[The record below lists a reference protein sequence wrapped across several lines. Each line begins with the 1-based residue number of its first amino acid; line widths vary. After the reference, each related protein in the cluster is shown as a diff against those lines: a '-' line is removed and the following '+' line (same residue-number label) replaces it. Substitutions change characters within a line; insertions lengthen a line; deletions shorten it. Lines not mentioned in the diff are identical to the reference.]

1 MMDRKTLAI
10 VVVCLAAGY
19 WLASSPSSPVPAPAP
34 QPDRPVLRM
43 IAKLAKTFLWVA
55 LVAEPAPA
63 EPTSDHRAARGPAI
77 GDDGYP
83 LVDHARGW

>member
-1 MMDRKTLAI
+1 MDRKTLAI

-19 WLASSPSSPVPAPAP
+19 WLASSPSSPLPKP
-34 QPDRPVLRM
+34 QPDRPVVRAIARM
-43 IAKLAKTFLWVA
+43 AKLFLWAA
-55 LVAEPAPA
+55 LVAEPAPE
-63 EPTSDHRAARGPAI
+63 EPTPEHRAARGPAI